1 MPGYIIGGLSWFAIP
16 WLTAT
21 TMGLSAL
28 ALESN
33 PRFPTYPDRMSEADV
48 SAGLALPYAA
58 VTLLG
63 KGGAVATLIMV
74 FFAVTSSFNSELI
87 AVSSICTYDVY
98 RTYIKPDASGKS
110 LIWMSH
116 MCMVIYATIICCIS
130 VGLWYNGIS
139 MGYLYLLMGVL
150 ISSAVV
156 PAALTLLWRG
166 QNKWAATLSPILG
179 FACAITAWLV
189 TAKKSCGT
197 VDVACT
203 GSNDPMLAGNVTA
216 LLAPVVFVPI
226 LCLIFGFD
234 KYDWKSMM
242 EISQADD
249 HDIHTDVILDEAA
262 QRELQGKREADWAA
276 EEKKLNRA
284 FKLAS
289 ITTVVL

>member
-1 MPGYIIGGLSWFAIP
+1 
-16 WLTAT
+16 
-21 TMGLSAL
+21 MGLAAL

-33 PRFPTYPDRMSEADV
+33 PVFPTYPNRMTEADV

-58 VTLLG
+58 VALLG

-98 RTYIKPDASGKS
+98 RTYINPDAKGKS

-116 MCMVIYATIICCIS
+116 VCMVIYAAIICCIS

-156 PAALTLLWRG
+156 PATLTLLWNG

-189 TAKKSCGT
+189 TASKTCGT
-197 VDVACT
+197 LDVACT

-226 LCLIFGFD
+226 LCLAFGFD
-234 KYDWKSMM
+234 KYDWQSMM
-242 EISQADD
+242 DIRQADD
-249 HDIHTDVILDEAA
+249 HDVIKNSGLDEAA
-262 QRELQGKREADWAA
+262 RRELETRLQADWVA
-276 EEKKLNRA
+276 ERKQLKRSL
-284 FKLAS
+284 KIAS
-289 ITTVVL
+289 VTTVLL